1 VDSFAFYPLLH
12 FGVKFFFEWLLKPLD
27 LEITMCDTAL
37 MPRKKGLSSRTPK
50 GTSQADR
57 SVSLKELAA
66 HLELSPTT
74 LSLVLNQSPAAGS
87 IPKETKDRIFRA
99 AKGFNYRPNFV
110 ARSLRSQRSYTLG
123 VLVPEL
129 GEGYSPMVLSGV
141 EQYLLREGYFYFVAS
156 HRHKPELIEKYP
168 HLLLDRSI
176 EGLIAID
183 TPVLHPLSRP
193 VVAVSRHDEVEGVT
207 NVVLNHKQ
215 AASLTLDYLMEM
227 GHHRIA
233 FIKGQVFSSDTQVRW
248 TSIREAARKHGLTIR
263 PTLVTQLEGDS
274 PSPEPGYVA
283 TQKLLAAHEPFTA
296 LFAFNDIS
304 AIGAIRALRGVG
316 YRVPED
322 VSVVGFDDVDSAA
335 FHNPALTTVRQP
347 LREMGRLAAETL
359 LRRIANGPEAS
370 YPKFLTV
377 EPELVIRQSTAK
389 APARFE
395 GKRHAR

>member
-1 VDSFAFYPLLH
+1 
-12 FGVKFFFEWLLKPLD
+12 
-27 LEITMCDTAL
+27 MCETAR
-37 MPRKKGLSSRTPK
+37 MPRKKRVPSRAPH
-50 GTSQADR
+50 GVSRAGR

-66 HLELSPTT
+66 HLGLSPTT

-87 IPKETKDRIFRA
+87 IPKETKDRIFQA

-141 EQYLLREGYFYFVAS
+141 EHYLFQEGYFYFVAS

-168 HLLLDRSI
+168 QMLLDRAI

-183 TPVLHPLSRP
+183 TPVLHPFSRP

-207 NVVLNHKQ
+207 NVVLNHEQ
-215 AASLTLDYLMEM
+215 AALLTLDYLMEL
-227 GHHRIA
+227 GHQRIA

-248 TSIREAARKHGLTIR
+248 ASIREAARRHGLTIR
-263 PTLVTQLEGDS
+263 PALVTQLEGDS

-283 TQKLLAAHEPFTA
+283 TQKLLSAEEPFTA

-304 AIGAIRALRGVG
+304 AIGAIRALRGAG

-359 LRRIANGPEAS
+359 LRRIANGPDVS

-389 APARFE
+389 APGRSE
-395 GKRHAR
+395 RKRHVR

>member
-1 VDSFAFYPLLH
+1 L
-12 FGVKFFFEWLLKPLD
+12 GVKFFFEQPLKPLD
-27 LEITMCDTAL
+27 LEITMCETAL
-37 MPRKKGLSSRTPK
+37 MPRKKKVPARALKGASRSGRP
-50 GTSQADR
+50 
-57 SVSLKELAA
+57 VSLKELAA
-66 HLELSPTT
+66 HLGLSPTT

-87 IPKETKDRIFRA
+87 IPQETKDRIFRA
-99 AKGFNYRPNFV
+99 AKGFNYRPNFL

-129 GEGYSPMVLSGV
+129 GDGYSPMVLSGV
-141 EQYLLREGYFYFVAS
+141 EQYLLQEGYFYFVAS
-156 HRHKPELIEKYP
+156 HRHKAELIEKYP
-168 HLLLDRSI
+168 QMLLDRSI

-183 TPVLHPLSRP
+183 TPVLRPLSRP

-207 NVVLNHKQ
+207 NVVLNHDQ
-215 AASLTLDYLMEM
+215 AASLTLDYLMEL
-227 GHHRIA
+227 GHQRIA

-248 TSIREAARKHGLTIR
+248 TSILEAARRHGLRIR
-263 PTLVTQLEGDS
+263 PALVAQLEGDS

-283 TQKLLAAHEPFTA
+283 TQKLLAAQEPFTA

-304 AIGAIRALRGVG
+304 AIGAIRALRGAG

-322 VSVVGFDDVDSAA
+322 VSVVGFDDVYSAA

-359 LRRIANGPEAS
+359 LRRIASGPDAV

-377 EPELVIRQSTAK
+377 EPELVIRHSTAK

-395 GKRHAR
+395 GKRQVR